1 MATIGND
8 PNGRKRILFVAG
20 DGTRK
25 TIRLGKMD
33 RKNAERF
40 CGRVEKI
47 IGANISGGAL
57 DDETSRWLAERDDVT
72 YARLAAVGLVKP
84 RDAGNAALG
93 AFIDAYIVSRPE
105 VKPHTLLNM
114 KQVRHWLVKHFGE
127 NRDMRTIMVGD

>member
-8 PNGRKRILFVAG
+8 PNGRKRILFVSG
-20 DGTRK
+20 DGSRK

-47 IGANISGGAL
+47 IGASISGGAL

-72 YARLAAVGLVKP
+72 YARFAAVRLVKP
-84 RDAGNAALG
+84 RQTSGTPLKRLLG
-93 AFIDAYIVSRPE
+93 SFFE
-105 VKPHTLLNM
+105 
-114 KQVRHWLVKHFGE
+114 
-127 NRDMRTIMVGD
+127 